1 MLLQVKALALLAQ
14 QDKADV
20 TERAQTE
27 EPAGEGV
34 KAKVANEERKKKE
47 GAKEG
52 EARRVD
58 R

>member
-1 MLLQVKALALLAQ
+1 MLAQ
-14 QDKADV
+14 QGKTDV

-27 EPAGEGV
+27 GPAGEG
-34 KAKVANEERKKKE
+34 AKEREKKE

-52 EARRVD
+52 EARRVH